1 MVASNVKEVLTSE
14 MNLLEKLIP
23 VVAGFAPKPTGNEE
37 TDKLSKD
44 NLHSWERDLS
54 GFRDVNGKLANMGDA
69 EFRKAMDEEIG
80 FLENM
85 KKSITGSGAA
95 AQYWKDK
102 IDRDIALSKRL
113 TKLG

>member
-1 MVASNVKEVLTSE
+1 
-14 MNLLEKLIP
+14 
-23 VVAGFAPKPTGNEE
+23 
-37 TDKLSKD
+37 
-44 NLHSWERDLS
+44 
-54 GFRDVNGKLANMGDA
+54 
-69 EFRKAMDEEIG
+69 MDEEIG